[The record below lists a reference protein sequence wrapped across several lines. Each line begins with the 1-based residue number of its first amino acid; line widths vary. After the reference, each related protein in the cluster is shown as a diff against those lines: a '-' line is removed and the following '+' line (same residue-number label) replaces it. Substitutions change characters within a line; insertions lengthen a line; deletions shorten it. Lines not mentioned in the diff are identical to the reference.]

1 MINRLRHNVI
11 KAGLRKINVAYAR
24 ISIADICEKLKL
36 EDKQDAEYIVAK
48 AIRDGVIDA
57 TLDHAAQELR
67 SNENQ
72 DIYATTEPQE
82 LYHKRIQFC
91 LNIHNEAVQAMSYPD
106 DSVAGKDGKESV
118 SRPCPCPCPPIAVCH
133 CQRLSPGLSLVCGGF
148 PADGRMATAVW
159 RCRRRIG

>member
-1 MINRLRHNVI
+1 MI

-72 DIYATTEPQE
+72 V
-82 LYHKRIQFC
+82 C
-91 LNIHNEAVQAMSYPD
+91 LSASLPRCLAASLPL
-106 DSVAGKDGKESV
+106 
-118 SRPCPCPCPPIAVCH
+118 C
-133 CQRLSPGLSLVCGGF
+133 LSASLPLALSL
-148 PADGRMATAVW
+148 
-159 RCRRRIG
+159 

>member
-1 MINRLRHNVI
+1 MI

-72 DIYATTEPQE
+72 V
-82 LYHKRIQFC
+82 C
-91 LNIHNEAVQAMSYPD
+91 LF
-106 DSVAGKDGKESV
+106 V
-118 SRPCPCPCPPIAVCH
+118 SASLPRCLAASLPLC
-133 CQRLSPGLSLVCGGF
+133 LSASLS
-148 PADGRMATAVW
+148 
-159 RCRRRIG
+159 RCLAASLLRCLSASLPLCLSAPLPLCLSAPLPLCLWLFLCD